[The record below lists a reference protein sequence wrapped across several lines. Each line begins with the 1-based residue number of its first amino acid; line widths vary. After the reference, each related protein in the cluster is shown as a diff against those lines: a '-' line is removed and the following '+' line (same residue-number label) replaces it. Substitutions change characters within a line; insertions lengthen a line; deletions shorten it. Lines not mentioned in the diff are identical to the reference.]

1 MKIAL
6 LGYGKMGRMIE
17 SIAVSRGHEITARID
32 GYTEN
37 IDFAGADVSIDF
49 SVPSS
54 AVHHITSSVDAGIPV
69 VSGTTGWTE
78 KMPEVRKL
86 VEEKSG
92 ALVYSSN
99 FSLGVNIFFELNR
112 YLARLI
118 QPYPQY
124 ELSISETHHIH
135 KLDAPSGTAITLAED
150 ITGENGR
157 YTGWALET
165 DDIKIKRKHHRDNGR
180 TTGRSPRHAYGN
192 IRLRSGLHRN
202 MPYGILQ
209 RRVRSRCGDSRRM
222 AFQGKEKRRIFD
234 AGRAVLKTVK
244 RQPAAE
250 IDPHAHDIVLKTT

>member
-124 ELSISETHHIH
+124 ELSISET
-135 KLDAPSGTAITLAED
+135 
-150 ITGENGR
+150 
-157 YTGWALET
+157 
-165 DDIKIKRKHHRDNGR
+165 
-180 TTGRSPRHAYGN
+180 GRSERHSHNTGGRHN
-192 IRLRSGLHRN
+192 RRERQVHR
-202 MPYGILQ
+202 MGT
-209 RRVRSRCGDSRRM
+209 RD
-222 AFQGKEKRRIFD
+222 
-234 AGRAVLKTVK
+234 
-244 RQPAAE
+244 
-250 IDPHAHDIVLKTT
+250 

>member
-54 AVHHITSSVDAGIPV
+54 AVHHITSSVNAGIPV

-99 FSLGVNIFFELNR
+99 FSLGK
-112 YLARLI
+112 YLFRA
-118 QPYPQY
+118 QPLPGTPYTA
-124 ELSISETHHIH
+124 LSAVRTFHIRN
-135 KLDAPSGTAITLAED
+135 PP
-150 ITGENGR
+150 
-157 YTGWALET
+157 YTQ
-165 DDIKIKRKHHRDNGR
+165 
-180 TTGRSPRHAYGN
+180 TGRSERHSHNTGGRHN
-192 IRLRSGLHRN
+192 RRERQVHR
-202 MPYGILQ
+202 MGT
-209 RRVRSRCGDSRRM
+209 RD
-222 AFQGKEKRRIFD
+222 
-234 AGRAVLKTVK
+234 
-244 RQPAAE
+244 
-250 IDPHAHDIVLKTT
+250 

>member
-78 KMPEVRKL
+78 KMPEVKKL

-118 QPYPQY
+118 QPYP
-124 ELSISETHHIH
+124 
-135 KLDAPSGTAITLAED
+135 P
-150 ITGENGR
+150 
-157 YTGWALET
+157 YTQ
-165 DDIKIKRKHHRDNGR
+165 
-180 TTGRSPRHAYGN
+180 TGRSERHSHNTGGRHN
-192 IRLRSGLHRN
+192 RRERQVHR
-202 MPYGILQ
+202 MGT
-209 RRVRSRCGDSRRM
+209 RD
-222 AFQGKEKRRIFD
+222 
-234 AGRAVLKTVK
+234 
-244 RQPAAE
+244 
-250 IDPHAHDIVLKTT
+250 